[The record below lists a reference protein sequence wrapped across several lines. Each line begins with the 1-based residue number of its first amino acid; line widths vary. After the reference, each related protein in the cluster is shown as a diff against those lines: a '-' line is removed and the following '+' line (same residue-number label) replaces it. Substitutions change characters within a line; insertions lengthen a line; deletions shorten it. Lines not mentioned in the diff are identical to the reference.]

1 MGMGPDMGNHD
12 LLSRRL
18 GLHLVEHKPPQA
30 SIASLM
36 SPKPD
41 LEFEPVSGR
50 LYAGKM
56 RFSDVPAE
64 LLHKLAMERN
74 GDLSQLAKE
83 LAGTMSK
90 LDDDTRKY
98 LSQKVPNDMASPMPQ
113 DWRRG
118 YHQALYRAIKLDEL
132 STPNFRYMPESRIL
146 AYWIP
151 TLIIYKLITENLALE
166 DFRPSAQTPRDY
178 AAWKDFVLSSQAAFS
193 GFFSKA
199 LSAYIDFGAFKE
211 HGYVLGATKAG
222 KTELLK
228 TIVHHIIA
236 YEMPK
241 KPKTGGILIDP
252 HGDFSGE
259 VARFHEC
266 HGNDRVLLFDPTLY
280 PDKTPSI
287 DIFYTP
293 NNDEKTV
300 EVIAENLVTAFDEI
314 IADTSVSANMK
325 ALLMPCISV
334 LLRRKGSS
342 IADLQRFM
350 IPETSEDL
358 VELGK
363 RSPIRGQ
370 AEFFRNGFELK
381 KYDPTKSA
389 IYTRLQILQNSQI
402 FNRLVNPKGA
412 INIERE
418 LNAGTFIIM
427 NLSRGAMSESVSSAF
442 GRLVLASVKS
452 TGYRRERIPLKERP
466 ESYIFV
472 DECQNYISE
481 SIEVTLTELRKYGV
495 HLILANQILGQN
507 MSTQLVKIILGNTGV
522 KITGKNGQAT
532 NAAMAKE
539 LGIDI
544 EELNKLTT
552 GRFCA
557 HVKQKQPTQAFVF
570 SAPTHCLGNRNYMGK
585 EKWAE
590 QKRKSWPGY
599 VPNAALDAVERFSEP
614 PEGPEGPIPTPD
626 PQNGQSGQKYSPKFK
641 F

>member
-1 MGMGPDMGNHD
+1 MGNFD
-12 LLSRRL
+12 RLGQRL
-18 GLHLVEHKPPQA
+18 GLHLVEYEKPQMTMA
-30 SIASLM
+30 RAISRE
-36 SPKPD
+36 PD
-41 LEFEPVSGR
+41 HEFTAI
-50 LYAGKM
+50 AGKLFAGIV
-56 RFSDVPAE
+56 RFADVPAE
-64 LLHKLAMERN
+64 LLHQLALERN
-74 GDLSQLAKE
+74 GGLSQLAKE
-83 LAGTMSK
+83 LAEIIPR
-90 LDDDTRKY
+90 LDDDTRKAIS
-98 LSQKVPNDMASPMPQ
+98 LNSSGDMTAPMPK
-113 DWRRG
+113 DWRKG
-118 YHQALYRAIKLDEL
+118 YHHALFRALKLDEL
-132 STPNFRYMPESRIL
+132 SADTYTFSYTPESRIL
-146 AYWIP
+146 AYYLP
-151 TLIIYKLITENLALE
+151 TLSIYKLITEQIALE
-166 DFRPSAQTPRDY
+166 DFRASAQTARDY
-178 AAWKDFVLSSQAAFS
+178 DLWKDFVLSSQAPFS
-193 GFFSKA
+193 RFFSKA

-241 KPKTGGILIDP
+241 NPKVGGLIIDP
-252 HGDFSGE
+252 HGDFSRE
-259 VARFHEC
+259 VALYNESFN
-266 HGNDRVLLFDPTLY
+266 NDRVIVFDPTLY
-280 PDKTPSI
+280 PDWSPSV

-293 NNDEKTV
+293 DQDEKTI

-342 IADLQRFM
+342 IMDLQRFM
-350 IPETSEDL
+350 MPETSQDL

-363 RSPIRGQ
+363 TSPIHGQ
-370 AEFFRNGFELK
+370 AALFQNGFEQK

-402 FNRLVNPKGA
+402 FNRLVNPKGRV
-412 INIERE
+412 NIERE
-418 LNAGTFIIM
+418 LNNGKFIIM

-442 GRLVLASVKS
+442 GRLVLAAVKS
-452 TGYRRERIPLKERP
+452 TGYRRESIPLKNRP

-481 SIEVTLTELRKYGV
+481 SIEITLTELRKYGV
-495 HLILANQILGQN
+495 HLVLANQVLGQN

-557 HVKQKQPTQAFVF
+557 HVKQQKPTQPFVF
-570 SAPTHCLGNRNYMGK
+570 SAPKHCLGNKNYMGK
-585 EKWAE
+585 ENWAK
-590 QKRKSWPGY
+590 QKALTKRWY
-599 VPNAALDAVERFSEP
+599 VSNKVLDAIGSPVEP
-614 PEGPEGPIPTPD
+614 PVAPEGHTPHPD
-626 PQNGQSGQKYSPKFK
+626 SANGQSDPKYSPKFK

>member
-1 MGMGPDMGNHD
+1 MGDYDGLGQ
-12 LLSRRL
+12 RL
-18 GLHLVEHKPPQA
+18 GVHLVPYEKPQTT
-30 SIASLM
+30 IAEMM
-36 SPKPD
+36 SPQPTHGFNTVEGW
-41 LEFEPVSGR
+41 LFVGR
-50 LYAGKM
+50 M
-56 RFSDVPAE
+56 RLADVPAE
-64 LLHKLAMERN
+64 MLHQLARERN
-74 GDLSQLAKE
+74 GELSRLAQKLADLMVDADE
-83 LAGTMSK
+83 
-90 LDDDTRKY
+90 DTRKY
-98 LSQKVPNDMASPMPQ
+98 IAQNTRGDMAAPMPPE
-113 DWRRG
+113 WRAG
-118 YHQALYRAIKLDEL
+118 YHRELFRATKLDEMTE
-132 STPNFRYMPESRIL
+132 SSYKFRYTSDSRIL
-146 AYWIP
+146 AHYVP
-151 TLIIYKLITENLALE
+151 TLSLYKLTTEGLALK
-166 DFRPSAQTPRDY
+166 DFRSSAQTPRDY
-178 AAWKDFVLSSQAAFS
+178 AAWKDFVLSSEAPFS
-193 GFFSKA
+193 RFFSKA
-199 LSAYIDFGAFKE
+199 LSSYIDFEAFKE

-228 TIVHHIIA
+228 AIVHHIIA

-241 KPKTGGILIDP
+241 KPKIGGILIDP
-252 HGDFSGE
+252 HGDFSRE
-259 VARFHEC
+259 VALFHEC
-266 HGNDRVLLFDPTLY
+266 YDNDRVVLFDPTL
-280 PDKTPSI
+280 DERRTPSI

-293 NNDEKTV
+293 DQDEKTI

-342 IADLQRFM
+342 IMDLQRFM
-350 IPETSEDL
+350 VPETCADL

-363 RSPIRGQ
+363 NSPIRGQ
-370 AEFFRNGFELK
+370 AEFFRNGFEQK

-402 FNRLVNPKGA
+402 FNRLVNPKGR

-418 LNAGTFIIM
+418 LNSGKFIIM

-442 GRLVLASVKS
+442 GRLVLAAAKS
-452 TGYRRERIPLKERP
+452 TGYRRESIPLKERP

-495 HLILANQILGQN
+495 HMVLANQVLGQN

-539 LGIDI
+539 LGIEI

-557 HVKQKQPTQAFVF
+557 HVKQRQPTQPFIF
-570 SAPTHCLGNRNYMGK
+570 SAPKHCLGMKNYMGK
-585 EKWAE
+585 DKWAE
-590 QKRKSWPGY
+590 QKRHSIRWY
-599 VPNAALDAVERFSEP
+599 VANSKLDAVESPPEP
-614 PEGPEGPIPTPD
+614 PHGPEGHSPAQHDTSD
-626 PQNGQSGQKYSPKFK
+626 QSEPKYSPKFK

>member
-1 MGMGPDMGNHD
+1 MGEYD
-12 LLSRRL
+12 RL
-18 GLHLVEHKPPQA
+18 GQKLGIFLTKYEKPRPTIAASVSQA
-30 SIASLM
+30 
-36 SPKPD
+36 PD
-41 LEFEPVSGR
+41 HGFVPM
-50 LYAGKM
+50 AGKM
-56 RFSDVPAE
+56 FAGIMRFADVPAE
-64 LLHKLAMERN
+64 LLHALSLERN

-83 LAGTMSK
+83 LSHIMPS
-90 LDDDTRKY
+90 LDDDTRKAII
-98 LSQKVPNDMASPMPQ
+98 LNSSGDMADAMPKA
-113 DWRRG
+113 WRQG
-118 YHQALYRAIKLDEL
+118 YHRALFRALKLDEL
-132 STPNFRYMPESRIL
+132 TSASYNFRYTPDSRIL
-146 AYWIP
+146 AYYVP
-151 TLIIYKLITENLALE
+151 TLSIYKLITERLALE
-166 DFRPSAQTPRDY
+166 DFKSGAQTPRDY
-178 AAWKDFVLSSQAAFS
+178 AAWKDFVLASDAPFS
-193 GFFSKA
+193 RFFSKA
-199 LSAYIDFGAFKE
+199 LSSYIDFEAFKE

-228 TIVHHIIA
+228 AIVHHIIT

-241 KPKTGGILIDP
+241 KPKAGGILIDP
-252 HGDFSGE
+252 HGDFSRE
-259 VARFHEC
+259 VALFHEC
-266 HGNDRVLLFDPTLY
+266 YDNDRVLVFDPTLDEY
-280 PDKTPSI
+280 RTPSI

-293 NNDEKTV
+293 DQDETTI
-300 EVIAENLVTAFDEI
+300 EVVAENLVTAFDEI

-342 IADLQRFM
+342 IMDLQRFM
-350 IPETSEDL
+350 VSETCADL

-363 RSPIRGQ
+363 SSPIRGQ
-370 AEFFRNGFELK
+370 AEFFRNGFEQK

-402 FNRLVNPKGA
+402 FNRLVNPRGH

-418 LNAGTFIIM
+418 LNSGKFIIM

-442 GRLVLASVKS
+442 GRLVLAAAKS
-452 TGYRRERIPLKERP
+452 TGYRRENIPLKERP

-495 HLILANQILGQN
+495 HMVLANQVLGQN

-522 KITGKNGQAT
+522 KISGKNGQAT

-544 EELNKLTT
+544 EELNRLTT

-557 HVKQKQPTQAFVF
+557 HVKQRQPTQPFIF
-570 SAPTHCLGNRNYMGK
+570 SAPKHCLGTKNHMGK
-585 EKWAE
+585 DKWAE
-590 QKRKSWPGY
+590 QKRRSIRWY
-599 VPNAALDAVERFSEP
+599 VANSKLDTVESPSEP
-614 PEGPEGPIPTPD
+614 PHGPEGHSTSPNDTS
-626 PQNGQSGQKYSPKFK
+626 GQSEPKYSPKFK